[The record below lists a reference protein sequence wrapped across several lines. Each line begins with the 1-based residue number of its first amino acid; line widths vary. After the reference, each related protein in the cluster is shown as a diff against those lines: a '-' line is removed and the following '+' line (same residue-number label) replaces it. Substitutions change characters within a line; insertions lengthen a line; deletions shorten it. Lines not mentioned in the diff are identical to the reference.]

1 MPTKKPRI
9 VVTLDEDVYQALIRY
24 SVISK
29 QSVSSTVSSVLSELE
44 PVFLE
49 SARLLESTEKVGF
62 AVKDALAK
70 KDTLVSA
77 ILASRGLDPL
87 AINKGV
93 RSVKGK
99 NLGIFLAVDNELN
112 TN

>member
-1 MPTKKPRI
+1 MPTKKPRV
-9 VVTLDEDVYQALIRY
+9 VVTLDYDVYQALRRY
-24 SVISK
+24 SVASK
-29 QSVSSTVSSVLSELE
+29 QSISSTVSSVLSELV
-44 PVFLE
+44 PVFE
-49 SARLLESTEKVGF
+49 DGASLLESTEKVGF

-93 RSVKGK
+93 RSVKSA
-99 NLGIFLAVDNELN
+99 NLGIF
-112 TN
+112 